1 MTPADKQAL
10 GILGG
15 DQAPTAITQL
25 GSRSRN
31 LLEMKEKAPL
41 PPGF

>member
-15 DQAPTAITQL
+15 DQAPTAITPTGQQ
-25 GSRSRN
+25 
-31 LLEMKEKAPL
+31 EP
-41 PPGF
+41 